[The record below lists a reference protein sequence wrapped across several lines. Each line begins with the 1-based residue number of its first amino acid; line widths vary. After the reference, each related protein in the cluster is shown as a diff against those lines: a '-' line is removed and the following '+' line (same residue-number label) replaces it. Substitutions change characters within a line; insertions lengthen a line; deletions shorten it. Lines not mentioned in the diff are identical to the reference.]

1 MVSYRI
7 SERDLTHATF
17 GISALSET
25 TLSLRAVWRPHVYPH
40 MTPWRRAIE
49 PRLAAVDLEMLLAL
63 VAPDYSTPEFLNP
76 RPLGATTDFDD
87 ELLTVS
93 SLPGRVVDRDLD
105 DLYPSGR
112 PAALV
117 GPSAR
122 VLERVV
128 RALDG
133 YWRTCVKP
141 WWSPMQANL
150 SGDITVRAVT
160 SARVGLRP
168 MLADLSPALTLGDTE
183 LVAWNPSGP
192 HFDADARGR
201 GLVFVPT
208 HFTPH
213 ASYPFNAET
222 PPYILYPALGRG
234 RLDLPEPAPQRAV
247 RLLGATRATLLMNLR
262 EPMSSTTVAARRRI
276 SVSAANQQLR
286 WLRDVG
292 LVTTIRDG
300 RAVLYL
306 RTSAAEA
313 VLGELDE
320 PTVPRGP
327 GPTTST

>member
-7 SERDLTHATF
+7 TEADLTTATF
-17 GISALSET
+17 GISVLSET
-25 TLSLRAVWRPHVYPH
+25 TLSLRAVWRPDVYPH
-40 MTPWRRAIE
+40 MAPWRRPIE
-49 PRLAAVDLEMLLAL
+49 PRLAGLDLEVLLAL

-76 RPLGATTDFDD
+76 RPVTPSTNFDD
-87 ELLTVS
+87 ELSTVS
-93 SLPGRVVDRDLD
+93 RLPARVVDRDLD

-112 PAALV
+112 PSALV
-117 GPSAR
+117 GPAAR
-122 VLERVV
+122 VLERIV
-128 RALDG
+128 RALEE
-133 YWRTCVKP
+133 YWQSCVRP
-141 WWSPMQANL
+141 WWSPMHANL
-150 SGDITVRAVT
+150 SGDITMRAVT

-168 MLADLSPALTLGDTE
+168 MLDDLSPALRFGDGE
-183 LVAWNPSGP
+183 IHAWNPSGP

-213 ASYPFNAET
+213 ASYPFNADA

-234 RLDLPEPAPQRAV
+234 RLDLPAPAPQRAV
-247 RLLGATRATLLMNLR
+247 QLLGTTRATLLMNLR

-300 RAVLYL
+300 RSVLYL

-313 VLGELDE
+313 VLGDLA
-320 PTVPRGP
+320 PTATHPAPR
-327 GPTTST
+327 TST